1 MAELAAEDRRAGRA
15 ETGCEGT
22 GGTGGGGAGG
32 RPAELRRRAAED
44 EAALGMQREET

>member
-15 ETGCEGT
+15 EPGCE
-22 GGTGGGGAGG
+22 GTGGGGAGG